1 MIVDRIHKNMKSSMA
16 KKILVVEDERAI
28 ARVMELKLRQAGL
41 EVIVAVNGA
50 QAIEILDKDQFDCVL
65 LDLILPEKDGFS
77 VLKHIRETDQ
87 SLKVIILT
95 NLGQPEDRQRLQ
107 EMGIEG
113 YYVKSEMSIYNLV
126 TKIQEIVGI

>member
-1 MIVDRIHKNMKSSMA
+1 MA

-41 EVIVAVNGA
+41 EVIVAINGA
-50 QAIEILDKDQFDCVL
+50 QAIEVLDKESFDCVL

-77 VLKHIRETDQ
+77 VLQHIRQTDQ
-87 SLKVIILT
+87 TLKVIILT

-107 EMGIEG
+107 EMGIAG

>member
-1 MIVDRIHKNMKSSMA
+1 MWTEIHKNRKSSMA

-28 ARVMELKLRQAGL
+28 ARVMELKLRQVGF
-41 EVIVAVNGA
+41 EVTVAVNGTEA
-50 QAIEILDKDQFDCVL
+50 TEALKTDSFDCVL

-77 VLKHIRETDQ
+77 VLQHIRETDQ
-87 SLKVIILT
+87 DLKVIILT

-107 EMGIEG
+107 EMGIAG